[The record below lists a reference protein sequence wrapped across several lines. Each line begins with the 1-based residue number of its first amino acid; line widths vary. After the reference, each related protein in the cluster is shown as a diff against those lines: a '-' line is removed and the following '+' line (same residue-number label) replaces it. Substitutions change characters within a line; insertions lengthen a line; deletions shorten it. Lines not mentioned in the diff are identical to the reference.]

1 MDTGKKYA
9 MHVNPNI
16 NDAWKKNLVK
26 NLKTEKF
33 SNFNRSSIDQISIKA
48 AWEQTL
54 KTWKI
59 SIDRKTHSIDQDFE
73 K

>member
-1 MDTGKKYA
+1 MY
-9 MHVNPNI
+9 VNPKHK
-16 NDAWKKNLVK
+16 WSKKNLVK

-48 AWEQTL
+48 AWEKTL

>member
-1 MDTGKKYA
+1 MNTKNNA
-9 MHVNPNI
+9 MHVNPKHK
-16 NDAWKKNLVK
+16 WFKKILVK

-33 SNFNRSSIDQISIKA
+33 SSFNRSSIDQISIKA
-48 AWEQTL
+48 AREQTL

-59 SIDRKTHSIDQDFE
+59 SIDRKTDSIDQDFE